1 MKHIRIVGWMFALAA
16 TAGAAAAAETSR
28 PAPVAI
34 HSVSVNLPTSTA
46 EFPAGPGSELTGKC
60 LICHSAGMVL
70 KQPRLSEAQ
79 WRDEINKMR
88 NAYGAPI
95 EASEVDT
102 LATYMSKVNAAQQS
116 N

>member
-1 MKHIRIVGWMFALAA
+1 MKHVRIVGWMFALAGV
-16 TAGAAAAAETSR
+16 AGAAAAAETSR
-28 PAPVAI
+28 PAPIAI

-46 EFPAGPGSELTGKC
+46 EFPAGPGSELAGKC

-79 WRDEINKMR
+79 WKDEINKMR
-88 NAYGAPI
+88 NAFGAPI
-95 EASEVDT
+95 DASEVDA
-102 LATYMSKVNAAQQS
+102 LAIYMSKVNAAQPS